1 MPFLYPAIELGVPSL
16 GRIPPSRSV
25 GLRMIRRFRVKARLL
40 FAFAFMLASLVGF
53 GWHILSAKWAVR
65 TEMAHLEDLSASVA
79 TASRLIHTLQQERG
93 TSSTY
98 LNSKGAQMRDQLAAI
113 RRSSDDNLSKA
124 RASFAAVAGATG
136 EFAEAMNEAW
146 RSADMLAAKRQA
158 IDTLALSP
166 AESFAFYTDL
176 IGRLLDGAAAV
187 AKLSSRGDV
196 TAALQNYVIFMRG
209 KEQAGQERATGAGGL
224 AAGGFDHASFARFVG
239 LSSAQGQLFG
249 VFEKAA
255 APAQRRA
262 FAQAAS
268 EPVNADVERM
278 RQTIRAAGP
287 TVAIPGIAATTWFAA
302 TTARID
308 ILKKIED
315 LLAADLSA
323 MTGAIRAAATNEL
336 LLTGLG
342 AILVFAASIAAVLGM
357 GRSITNPIRE
367 LSITMTNL
375 AEGRLDIE
383 VPGRTCRDEI
393 GDMARAVEVLRTH
406 ALDRL
411 RLQEEQRAAELR
423 AAEEQRRAEAEELAR
438 QAAIEEQAFQQ
449 RTAAMHTL
457 ADQFEDV
464 VGEIVNTVSSASNE
478 LEATADSLTHN
489 AGITHNLT
497 GAVAAASADASTD
510 MQSVAAATEEM
521 ASSVADISRQLHESA
536 AIATRAVEQADKT
549 DVRISTLADA
559 AARIGAVVNLITA
572 IAEQTNLLALN
583 ATIEAARAGAA
594 GKGFAVVASEVK
606 ALAGQTAKATD
617 EIGQQVASIQTI
629 TRDSVADI
637 KAVGEIIGRIAE
649 IAAATSTT
657 VDGQSAAT
665 REIARNVQRAAQGT
679 AKIAADIGAVER
691 GAGETG
697 AASEQLLAAA
707 RSLARENGQLKTEV
721 DKFLITVRTGPADRR
736 RRDDP
741 NYTGPERRADRQA
754 AGRKAS

>member
-1 MPFLYPAIELGVPSL
+1 
-16 GRIPPSRSV
+16 
-25 GLRMIRRFRVKARLL
+25 MIRRFRVKARLV
-40 FAFAFMLASLVGF
+40 FAFALMLTSLLGF

-79 TASRLIHTLQQERG
+79 AASHLIHTLQQERG

-98 LNSKGAQMRDQLAAI
+98 LNSKGAQMRDQLAEI
-113 RRSSDDNLSKA
+113 RRSSDANLSKA
-124 RASFAAVAGATG
+124 RASFAAGSTG
-136 EFAEAMNEAW
+136 EFAAAMTEAW
-146 RSADMLAAKRQA
+146 RYADMLAARRQA
-158 IDTLALSP
+158 IDALALAP
-166 AESFAFYTDL
+166 PESFAFYTDL

-187 AKLSSRGDV
+187 GKLSSRGDV
-196 TAALQNYVIFMRG
+196 TVALQNYVIFMRG

-224 AAGGFDHASFARFVG
+224 AAGGFDQASYARFVG
-239 LSSAQGQLFG
+239 LAAAQGQLLG

-262 FAQAAS
+262 FAQAMS

-278 RQTIRAAGP
+278 RQAIRAAGP
-287 TVAIPGIAATTWFAA
+287 AVAVPGIAATAWFAA

-308 ILKKIED
+308 ILKRVED
-315 LLAADLSA
+315 LLATDLST
-323 MTGAIRAAATNEL
+323 MTGAIRTAATNEL
-336 LLTGLG
+336 LLAGLA
-342 AILVFAASIAAVLGM
+342 AILVFVASIAAVLAL
-357 GRSITNPIRE
+357 GRSITNPVRE
-367 LSITMTNL
+367 LSNTMTSL
-375 AEGRLDIE
+375 ADGRLDID

-393 GDMARAVEVLRTH
+393 GDMARAVEVLRIH

-411 RLQEEQRAAELR
+411 RLQEEQRAAEMR
-423 AAEEQRRAEAEELAR
+423 AAEEQRVAEVQELAR
-438 QAAIEEQAFQQ
+438 QAAIEEKVVQERA
-449 RTAAMHTL
+449 AAMHKL
-457 ADQFEDV
+457 ADQFESV

-489 AGITHNLT
+489 AGIAHDLT
-497 GAVAAASADASTD
+497 GAVAAASADASAD

-536 AIATRAVEQADKT
+536 GITARAVEQANKT

-559 AARIGAVVNLITA
+559 AGRIGAVVNLITA

-594 GKGFAVVASEVK
+594 GKGFAIVASEVK
-606 ALAGQTAKATD
+606 ALAGQTAKATE
-617 EIGQQVASIQTI
+617 EIGQQVSSIQNI

-649 IAAATSTT
+649 IAAATSAT

-679 AKIAADIGAVER
+679 AKIAADIGAVDR

-697 AASEQLLAAA
+697 AASGQLLAAA
-707 RSLARENGQLKTEV
+707 RSLARENDQLKMEV
-721 DKFLITVRTGPADRR
+721 DKFLVTVRTGPADRR

-741 NYTGPERRADRQA
+741 NYNGPERRADRQM

>member
-1 MPFLYPAIELGVPSL
+1 
-16 GRIPPSRSV
+16 
-25 GLRMIRRFRVKARLL
+25 MIRRFRVKARLL
-40 FAFAFMLASLVGF
+40 FAFALMLTSLLGF

-79 TASRLIHTLQQERG
+79 AASQLIHTLQQERG

-98 LNSKGAQMRDQLAAI
+98 LNSKGAQMRDQLATI
-113 RRSSDDNLSKA
+113 RRASDANLSKA
-124 RASFAAVAGATG
+124 RASFAAGSTG
-136 EFAEAMNEAW
+136 EFAAAMNEAW
-146 RSADMLAAKRQA
+146 RYADMLAARRQA
-158 IDTLALSP
+158 IDALTLAP
-166 AESFAFYTDL
+166 PESFAFYTDL

-187 AKLSSRGDV
+187 GKLSSRGDV

-224 AAGGFDHASFARFVG
+224 AAGGFDQASYARFVG
-239 LSSAQGQLFG
+239 LAAAQEQLLG
-249 VFEKAA
+249 IFEKAA

-262 FAQAAS
+262 FAQAMS

-278 RQTIRAAGP
+278 RQAIRAAGP
-287 TVAIPGIAATTWFAA
+287 AVAVPGIAATGWFAA

-308 ILKKIED
+308 ILKRVED
-315 LLAADLSA
+315 LLATDLST
-323 MTGAIRAAATNEL
+323 MTGAIRTAATNEL
-336 LLTGLG
+336 LLAGLA
-342 AILVFAASIAAVLGM
+342 AILVFAASITAVLAL

-367 LSITMTNL
+367 LSNTTTDL
-375 AEGRLDIE
+375 ADGRLDID

-393 GDMARAVEVLRTH
+393 GDMARAVEVLRIH

-411 RLQEEQRAAELR
+411 RLQEEQRAAEMR
-423 AAEEQRRAEAEELAR
+423 AAEERRVAEVQELSR
-438 QAAIEEQAFQQ
+438 QAEIEEKVVQERA
-449 RTAAMHTL
+449 AAMHKL
-457 ADQFEDV
+457 ADQFESV

-489 AGITHNLT
+489 AGIAHDLT

-536 AIATRAVEQADKT
+536 GITARAVEQADKT

-594 GKGFAVVASEVK
+594 GKGFAIVASEVK
-606 ALAGQTAKATD
+606 ALAGQTAKATE
-617 EIGQQVASIQTI
+617 EIGQQVASIQNI

-679 AKIAADIGAVER
+679 AKIAADIVAVDR

-697 AASEQLLAAA
+697 AASGQLLAAA
-707 RSLARENGQLKTEV
+707 RSLARENDQLKMEV
-721 DKFLITVRTGPADRR
+721 DKFLVTVRTGPADRR
-736 RRDDP
+736 RRADP
-741 NYTGPERRADRQA
+741 NYNGPERRADRLQNRKSGAA
-754 AGRKAS
+754 AG